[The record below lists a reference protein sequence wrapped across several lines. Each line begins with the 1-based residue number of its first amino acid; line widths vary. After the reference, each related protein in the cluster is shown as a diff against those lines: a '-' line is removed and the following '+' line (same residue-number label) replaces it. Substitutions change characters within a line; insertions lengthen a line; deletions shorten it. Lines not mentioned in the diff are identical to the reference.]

1 MLWTIR
7 ETPAH
12 ASCVLL
18 LGHNP
23 GMGVLAHYLAGGNGS
38 GPTDIRFL
46 KFPTA
51 GLAVFSVNSK
61 AWATFQVEDAKII
74 RFVDARSLHD

>member
-12 ASCVLL
+12 AGCVLL

-23 GMGVLAHYLAGGNGS
+23 GMGVLAHSLAGGIGAA
-38 GPTDIRFL
+38 PTDARFL

-51 GLAVFSVNSK
+51 GLAVFSVNSSD
-61 AWATFQVEDAKII
+61 WASFQAEDANVI